1 MQKLSM
7 RLVSS
12 EPIGSTPPSIA
23 TRRAGHDVGAT
34 TSKNLPALGNGDV
47 AETAAA
53 IESRLEASLTLR
65 SNSSLSWRTTGEFE
79 KVGARINCI
88 EDLTDTEIETNLRLV
103 REASPRSQ
111 PRDIIQALTKC
122 DIVTKA
128 RDAGD
133 QELKGRMAVFVEDL
147 SEFSPDAVDA
157 AFAKHRRME
166 KWRPTVSE
174 IRDGCQKE
182 MRLRLSL
189 HRQLDRE
196 AKRRRLAL

>member
-1 MQKLSM
+1 
-7 RLVSS
+7 
-12 EPIGSTPPSIA
+12 
-23 TRRAGHDVGAT
+23 
-34 TSKNLPALGNGDV
+34 
-47 AETAAA
+47 
-53 IESRLEASLTLR
+53 
-65 SNSSLSWRTTGEFE
+65 
-79 KVGARINCI
+79 
-88 EDLTDTEIETNLRLV
+88 
-103 REASPRSQ
+103 
-111 PRDIIQALTKC
+111 
-122 DIVTKA
+122 
-128 RDAGD
+128 
-133 QELKGRMAVFVEDL
+133 MAVFVEDL